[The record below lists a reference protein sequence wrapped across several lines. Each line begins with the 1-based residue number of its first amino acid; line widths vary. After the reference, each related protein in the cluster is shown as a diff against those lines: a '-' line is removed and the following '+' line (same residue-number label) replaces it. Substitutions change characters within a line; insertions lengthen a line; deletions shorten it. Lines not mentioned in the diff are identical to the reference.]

1 MMEMSTEY
9 RQGYDEGYERAIRD
23 FEERLKKYYSAFTGK
38 TLTATVEYTI
48 KIMADELI
56 EARE

>member
-1 MMEMSTEY
+1 MMEMSAEY